1 MPEYDYD
8 LFVIGGGSGGVR
20 AARIA
25 AEHGA
30 RAALAEEDKV
40 GGTCVLRGCVP
51 KKLIHHA
58 AHFAEALEDS
68 IGFGWT
74 TKGVAFDWATMLKNV
89 VADTEYLSGIYIR
102 NLERSG
108 AELIH
113 SRALIEG
120 PNRVRILEDDRVVT
134 ARYILVATGA
144 RPFMDE
150 TVHGIE
156 HAICS
161 DDIFKLE
168 RLPRRLLIAGG
179 GYIAVELAS
188 ILAAFAVDVTIVHR
202 GPEILRGFDH
212 DVQKHLHAAMERRG
226 ITIVVNDR
234 LAGIGKREKDFAVR
248 THGGQDFAADLVLFA
263 IGRRPN
269 TRGLGLEKAGVKID
283 ALGEVVV
290 DAMSRS
296 NVDSIYA
303 IGDVTHRLQLTPVA
317 IREGQAVAET
327 LFGGRASMVDY
338 TNVPTAVFSLPEVG
352 TVGLSEADAKLLLP
366 SVDIYRATF
375 KPLENRV
382 AGRDERMMMKLV
394 VDGDSERVV
403 GCHLVGPS
411 ASEIAQMAAIPIKM
425 GATKADFDRTV
436 ALHPTIAEELVTMH
450 KPAERYRREAAE

>member
-1 MPEYDYD
+1 MPEHDYD

-30 RAALAEEDKV
+30 RVALAEGDKV

-58 AHFAEALEDS
+58 AHFAEDLEDS

-89 VADTEYLSGIYIR
+89 IADTEYLSGIYIR
-102 NLERSG
+102 NLEKSG
-108 AELIH
+108 AELIQ
-113 SRALIEG
+113 SRAVVEG
-120 PNRVRILEDDRVVT
+120 PNQVRIVEEDRVVT
-134 ARYILVATGA
+134 ARYIIIATGA

-150 TVHGIE
+150 TVRGIE

-161 DDIFKLE
+161 DDVFRLE
-168 RLPRRLLIAGG
+168 RLPKRLLIAGG

-188 ILAAFAVDVTIVHR
+188 ILAAFAVDVTVVHR
-202 GPEILRGFDH
+202 GPEILRGFDA
-212 DVQKHLHAAMERRG
+212 DIRKHLHAAMERRG
-226 ITIVVNDR
+226 ITIITDER
-234 LAGIGKREKDFAVR
+234 IAEIARREKGFAVR
-248 THGGQDFAADLVLFA
+248 THGGRDIEADLVLFA

-269 TRGLGLEKAGVKID
+269 TNGLGLEKAGVKLD

-303 IGDVTHRLQLTPVA
+303 IGDVTHRLQLTPIA
-317 IREGQAVAET
+317 IREGHAVADT
-327 LFGGRASMVDY
+327 LFGGHATMVDY

-352 TVGLSEADAKLLLP
+352 TVGLTEEEADKLLP
-366 SVDIYRATF
+366 SVDVYRAVF

-394 VDGDSERVV
+394 VDGDSQRVV
-403 GCHLVGPS
+403 GCHLVGPA

-436 ALHPTIAEELVTMH
+436 SLHPTIAEELVTLR
-450 KPAERYRREAAE
+450 KPVSRTGTA

>member
-1 MPEYDYD
+1 MKEYDYD

-51 KKLIHHA
+51 KKLFHHA
-58 AHFAEALEDS
+58 AHFAEDLEDS

-74 TKGVAFDWATMLKNV
+74 TKGVAFDWPTLLRNV
-89 VADTEYLSGIYIR
+89 IADTEYLSGIYIR
-102 NLERSG
+102 NLEKSG
-108 AELIH
+108 AELIR
-113 SRALIEG
+113 SRAVIEG
-120 PNRVRILEDDRVVT
+120 PNRVRLLKDDRVVT

-144 RPFMDE
+144 QPLMDE
-150 TVHGIE
+150 TVRGIE

-161 DDIFKLE
+161 DDVFRLE
-168 RLPRRLLIAGG
+168 RLPKRLVVAGG
-179 GYIAVELAS
+179 GYIAMELAS
-188 ILAAFAVDVTIVHR
+188 IFSAFAVDVTVVHR
-202 GPEILRGFDH
+202 GPEILRGFDQ
-212 DVQKHLHAAMERRG
+212 DVRKHLHAAMERRG
-226 ITIVVNDR
+226 ITIVTNDR
-234 LAGIGKREKDFAVR
+234 IAEIEKREKDFSVR
-248 THGGQDFAADLVLFA
+248 THAGQELDADLVLFA

-269 TRGLGLEKAGVKID
+269 TKGLGLEKAGVRVD
-283 ALGEVVV
+283 SLGEVVV

-296 NVDSIYA
+296 SVDSVYA
-303 IGDVTHRLQLTPVA
+303 IGDVTHRLQLTPIA
-317 IREGQAVAET
+317 IREGHAVADT
-327 LFGGRASMVDY
+327 LFGGHATMVDY

-352 TVGLSEADAKLLLP
+352 TVGLTEEEARMLLP
-366 SVDIYRATF
+366 AVDIYRATF

-382 AGRDERMMMKLV
+382 AGRDERMLMKLV
-394 VDGDSERVV
+394 VDGDNGRVV

-436 ALHPTIAEELVTMH
+436 SLHPTVAEELVTMR
-450 KPAERYRREAAE
+450 KPAERHRRAAAE

>member
-1 MPEYDYD
+1 MAEYDYD

-40 GGTCVLRGCVP
+40 GGTCVIRGCVP

-58 AHFAEALEDS
+58 AHFAEDLEDS

-74 TKGVAFDWATMLKNV
+74 TKGVAFDWATMMKNII
-89 VADTEYLSGIYIR
+89 ADTEYLSGIYIR
-102 NLERSG
+102 NLQKSG
-108 AELIH
+108 AELIR
-113 SRALIEG
+113 SRAVVEG
-120 PNRVRILEDDRVVT
+120 PHTIRLLADNRVVT

-144 RPFMDE
+144 RPHMDD
-150 TVHGIE
+150 TVRGIE

-161 DDIFKLE
+161 DDIFHLEKLPK
-168 RLPRRLLIAGG
+168 RVVIAGG
-179 GYIAVELAS
+179 GYIAIEFAS
-188 ILAAFAVDVTIVHR
+188 ILSAFAVEVTVIHR
-202 GPEILRGFDH
+202 GAEILRGFDG
-212 DVQKHLHAAMERRG
+212 DVQKHVHAAMERRG
-226 ITIVVNDR
+226 ITILTRDR
-234 LAGIGKREKDFAVR
+234 IAEIATRDRGYAVK
-248 THGGQDFAADLVLFA
+248 THGGEEMETDLVLFA

-269 TRGLGLEKAGVKID
+269 TRGLGLETAGVKLD

-296 NVDSIYA
+296 TCDSIYA
-303 IGDVTHRLQLTPVA
+303 IGDVTHRLQLTPIA
-317 IREGQAVAET
+317 IREGHAVADT
-327 LFGGRASMVDY
+327 LFGGHAVMVDY

-352 TVGLSEADAKLLLP
+352 TVGMTEEEATMLLP
-366 SVDIYRATF
+366 SVDVYRATF

-394 VDGDSERVV
+394 VDGDSQRVV
-403 GCHLVGPS
+403 GCHMVGPA

-425 GATKADFDRTV
+425 GALKADFDRTV
-436 ALHPTIAEELVTMH
+436 SLHPTIAEELVTMRTPSARH
-450 KPAERYRREAAE
+450 RRAAAE

>member
-1 MPEYDYD
+1 MQEYDYD

-51 KKLIHHA
+51 KKLFHHA
-58 AHFAEALEDS
+58 AHFAESLEDS

-74 TKGVAFDWATMLKNV
+74 TKGVAFDWPTLLKNV
-89 VADTEYLSGIYIR
+89 TADTEYLSGIYIR

-108 AELIH
+108 AELIR
-113 SRALIEG
+113 SRAVIEG
-120 PNRVRILEDDRVVT
+120 PNQIRLLKDDRVVT
-134 ARYILVATGA
+134 ARYILIATGA
-144 RPFMDE
+144 RPLMDE
-150 TVHGIE
+150 TVKGIE

-161 DDIFKLE
+161 DDVFKLE
-168 RLPRRLLIAGG
+168 RLPKRLVIAGG

-188 ILAAFAVDVTIVHR
+188 IFAAFAVDVTIVHR
-202 GPEILRGFDH
+202 GPEILRGFDG
-212 DVQKHLHAAMERRG
+212 DVQKHVHGAMERRG
-226 ITIVVNDR
+226 VTIVTGDR
-234 LAGIGKREKDFAVR
+234 IATIEKRAKDFAVT
-248 THGGQDFAADLVLFA
+248 THGGRDLDADLVLFA

-269 TRGLGLEKAGVKID
+269 TTGLGLKKAGVRID
-283 ALGEVVV
+283 SLGEVVV

-296 NVDSIYA
+296 SVGSIYA
-303 IGDVTHRLQLTPVA
+303 IGDVTHRLQLTPIA
-317 IREGQAVAET
+317 IREGHAVADT
-327 LFGGRASMVDY
+327 LFSDHATMVDY

-352 TVGLSEADAKLLLP
+352 TVGLTEEDAKMLLP
-366 SVDIYRATF
+366 AVDIYRATF

-382 AGRDERMMMKLV
+382 AGRDERMLMKLV

-403 GCHLVGPS
+403 GCHLVGPA

-425 GATKADFDRTV
+425 GAVKSDFDRTV
-436 ALHPTIAEELVTMH
+436 SLHPTIAEELVTMR
-450 KPAERYRREAAE
+450 KPSERHRREAAE